1 MTDLNEVPD
10 VETKTNPA
18 RHAKKIAL
26 KHFEQALAADEKHFR
41 MELIDDG
48 TVEVTDVLSG
58 NRRIV
63 NVELDNV
70 PAMILDILKQAG
82 DWIL

>member
-48 TVEVTDVLSG
+48 TVEVTDILSG
-58 NRRIV
+58 CSRNV
-63 NVELDNV
+63 NVEADNV
-70 PAMILDILKQAG
+70 PAMILDILKQAA